1 MPIFLTPNNDT
12 VSYATSNSPLEIY
25 GLAGNDEI
33 TGGNDSDFIDG
44 GDGNDTL
51 RDVGGFGNDHFVG
64 GAGDDNLFAI
74 AGDDWLEGG
83 TGNDVLEGGADNDTL
98 DAGSGTDNLD
108 GGAGN
113 DLLIADGSFADG
125 PDLMFGGDGNDVYSL
140 SGLNFKIT
148 DTSGLDRIEIS
159 VTFSLASVNGI
170 EDLTLT
176 GTGAING
183 TGDAAANTMN
193 GNDAA
198 NLLDGG
204 DGNDL
209 IRGFGGND
217 TLIGGPGGGV
227 EYLYGGTGDDTYV
240 VLDTQ
245 DTPVEFAGEGHD
257 VVQSSVRW
265 ELGANIEDLV
275 LTGGANINGF
285 GNGLANQLTGN
296 SGDNYL
302 QGYGDFDVLN
312 GGAGNDFYELGDL
325 VYRGFLGY
333 TFDSVTEGFNA
344 GNDTVRVTATADPR
358 YPFST
363 NHYSLGANIEVG
375 IIAGTIA
382 FNLNGNELDNT
393 LTGNDAANALTGN
406 DGNDRLDGGYGA
418 DTLTGDAGDDVYVL
432 NDTFATGA
440 VSIPKYDTVIETA
453 DAGNDTVL
461 VNSDAPNSGFFPG
474 YTLGAN
480 VEDGVITGSS
490 NFFLHG
496 NDLKNTLLGNG
507 ASNVLQGF
515 GDNDWLAGSTGAD
528 TLDGGPGNDT
538 YVLDDTYVVA
548 GSNTWDTVIE
558 AADGG
563 IDTVYASA
571 DVGRYTYQL
580 GANVENLVATGVSV
594 FRLWGNELNNS
605 LTGNA
610 ADNVLEGFDGN
621 DRLEG
626 GGGADT
632 LIGDGGDDTYVLNDT
647 YLVAGSNTWDTVIEA
662 ADGGIDTVYASAD
675 VGRYTYQ
682 LEANVE
688 NLVATGV
695 STFRLW
701 GNELDNG
708 LTGNAAAN
716 VLEGFLG
723 SDLLDG
729 RGGDDS
735 LIGDGGNDTLKGG
748 AGADTLIGAHGR
760 DLLNGGGGGDSL
772 VGGAGADTLIGAN
785 GVDLL
790 NGGRGNDILVG
801 GGGGDKLVG
810 GAGADTL
817 AGGHGQDVMTGGGGR
832 DSFDFNGVND
842 SRIGL
847 KHQDKVRDFTQGADK
862 LDVADIDAQ
871 TGAGHAGDQAFTFIG
886 SAHFHNVAGELRQFA
901 AGGNTVIAGDVDG
914 DGKGDFHIALVGS
927 YMLADSDFML

>member
-25 GLAGNDEI
+25 GLAGNDDI
-33 TGGNDSDFIDG
+33 SGGNDSDFIDG
-44 GDGNDTL
+44 GDGNDTI

-83 TGNDVLEGGADNDTL
+83 TGNDVLVGGAGNDTL

-108 GGAGN
+108 GGDGN

-125 PDLMFGGDGNDVYSL
+125 PDLLFGGDGNDVYSL

-159 VTFSLASVNGI
+159 VSFSLASVSGI

-176 GTGAING
+176 GTSAING
-183 TGDAAANTMN
+183 TGNAAANTIN

-240 VLDTQ
+240 VLDAQ
-245 DTPVEFAGEGHD
+245 DTPVEYAGEGHD

-265 ELGANIEDLV
+265 VLGDNFEDLV

-296 SGDNYL
+296 SGNNYL

-325 VYRGFLGY
+325 VYRGFFGY

-382 FNLNGNELDNT
+382 FNLNGNELANT
-393 LTGNDAANALTGN
+393 LTGNGAANELDGFG
-406 DGNDRLDGGYGA
+406 GNDRLDGGDGA

-432 NDTFATGA
+432 NDTFAAGA
-440 VSIPKYDTVIETA
+440 FSITKYDTVIEAA
-453 DAGNDTVL
+453 DGGNDTVL
-461 VNSDAPNSGFFPG
+461 VNSDAPNSAFSPG

-480 VEDGVITGSS
+480 VENGVITGSS
-490 NFFLHG
+490 HFFLRG
-496 NDLKNTLLGNG
+496 NDLKNDLIGNS
-507 ASNVLQGF
+507 AANLLQGF
-515 GDNDWLAGSTGAD
+515 GDNDWLDGGAGAD
-528 TLDGGPGNDT
+528 TLDGGSGNDT
-538 YVLDDTYVVA
+538 YVLNDTYVVA
-548 GSNTWDTVIE
+548 GSNTWDTIIE
-558 AADGG
+558 GADGG

-580 GANVENLVATGVSV
+580 EANVENLVATGVSV

-610 ADNVLEGFDGN
+610 ADNVLEGFDGD

-647 YLVAGSNTWDTVIEA
+647 YLLAGSNTWDTVIEA
-662 ADGGIDTVYASAD
+662 ADGGSDTVYASAD

-688 NLVATGV
+688 NLVATGI
-695 STFRLW
+695 SIFRLW

-716 VLEGFLG
+716 VLDGFLG

-735 LIGDGGNDTLKGG
+735 LIGDAGNDTLKGG
-748 AGADTLIGAHGR
+748 NGADTLLGGSGS
-760 DLLNGGGGGDSL
+760 DLLNGGGGKDKLVGGGGSDLLNGGGGSDLLNGGGGNDNLVGGGGNDKLVGGRGIDILIGGGGNDNLVGSGGNDSL
-772 VGGAGADTLIGAN
+772 VGGG
-785 GVDLL
+785 
-790 NGGRGNDILVG
+790 GNDSLVG
-801 GGGGDKLVG
+801 GGGNDTFVFANRFGVDTI
-810 GAGADTL
+810 AD
-817 AGGHGQDVMTGGGGR
+817 
-832 DSFDFNGVND
+832 
-842 SRIGL
+842 
-847 KHQDKVRDFTQGADK
+847 
-862 LDVADIDAQ
+862 
-871 TGAGHAGDQAFTFIG
+871 
-886 SAHFHNVAGELRQFA
+886 FA
-901 AGGNTVIAGDVDG
+901 AGNAERIDLSAVTAITDFADLVAHHLVEDPTTHFAKIVVAANSILLDGITVSEIG
-914 DGKGDFHIALVGS
+914 DGLAYSANDFT
-927 YMLADSDFML
+927 F